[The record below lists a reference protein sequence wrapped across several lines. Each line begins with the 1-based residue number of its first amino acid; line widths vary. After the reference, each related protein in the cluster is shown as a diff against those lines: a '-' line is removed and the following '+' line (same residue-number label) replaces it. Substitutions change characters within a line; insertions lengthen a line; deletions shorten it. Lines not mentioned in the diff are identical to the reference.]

1 MKINEI
7 TEMQGS
13 KPAIIK
19 NLKPGQSAE
28 VDNMDGTKTIIDL
41 KKNPSALQKDPKTKK
56 VTITKSPNRARKP
69 IQQQL
74 LKEATRFS
82 QHQDNE
88 TKRVN

>member
-56 VTITKSPNRARKP
+56 VTINKKPQPGTKTNP
-69 IQQQL
+69 
-74 LKEATRFS
+74 AT
-82 QHQDNE
+82 
-88 TKRVN
+88 TVKRGDKVFATPGQ